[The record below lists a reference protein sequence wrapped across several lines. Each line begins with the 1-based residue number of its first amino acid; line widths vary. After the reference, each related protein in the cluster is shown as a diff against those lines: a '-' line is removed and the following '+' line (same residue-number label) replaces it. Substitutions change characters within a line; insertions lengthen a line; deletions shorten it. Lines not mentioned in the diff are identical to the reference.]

1 VAGNHGLVWRG
12 TWRLNPVG
20 RSSAR
25 RPVLGYAAGVQ
36 QAPISRAPI
45 AVVIVFAVVAVTLVF
60 IGMQRPGEPPPDV
73 EINRA
78 GTADAPRDVTVIMR
92 DYRFDPT
99 PVVLIPDETVRFT
112 VFNAGLEVHDFVI
125 GDAEVQRTWHAAD
138 AAATPPNLLATA
150 PPASVAPGTGGL
162 RIYLRSGQ
170 QATVDY
176 HVPGDQQLAILCH
189 IPGHI
194 EKGMV
199 GAVDLREITI
209 SA

>member
-1 VAGNHGLVWRG
+1 MV
-12 TWRLNPVG
+12 
-20 RSSAR
+20 
-25 RPVLGYAAGVQ
+25 
-36 QAPISRAPI
+36 
-45 AVVIVFAVVAVTLVF
+45 VVIVFGVIATALVF

-73 EINRA
+73 EIAQA
-78 GTADAPRDVTVIMR
+78 GTADAPRDVVVIMR

-99 PVVLIPDETVRFT
+99 PVVLVPGETVRFT

-125 GDAEVQRTWHAAD
+125 GDADVQRAWQKAD

-150 PPASVAPGTGGL
+150 PPASVPPGTGGL
-162 RIYLRSGQ
+162 RVLLRSGE

-176 HVPGDQQLAILCH
+176 TVPSDEDITILCH

-199 GAVDLREITI
+199 GAVDLRNVTI